1 MQINYYK
8 KSQAAIFVEARI
20 NFSFTITIDIFTE
33 SFYFCLNKIESDS
46 MKVRMGK
53 RGVIVVPKI
62 VRERLGLKE
71 GMVLELE
78 VRGDELVLKARD
90 LWAELRARGE
100 DTKFD
105 VDMLERELDEDEDKW
120 LERRVEKLL

>member
-1 MQINYYK
+1 
-8 KSQAAIFVEARI
+8 
-20 NFSFTITIDIFTE
+20 
-33 SFYFCLNKIESDS
+33 

-53 RGVIVVPKI
+53 RGVIVVPKA

-78 VRGDELVLKARD
+78 VKGDELVLRARD

-100 DTKFD
+100 GPKFD
-105 VDMLERELDEDEDKW
+105 VDMFERELDENEEKW
-120 LERRVEKLL
+120 LERRTENAWL

>member
-1 MQINYYK
+1 MG
-8 KSQAAIFVEARI
+8 
-20 NFSFTITIDIFTE
+20 FSFITTIVFAE
-33 SFYFCLNKIESDS
+33 SFYFCQNIIESDS

-78 VRGDELVLKARD
+78 VKGDELVLRARD
-90 LWAELRARGE
+90 LWAELRTRGE
-100 DTKFD
+100 GTKFD
-105 VDMLERELDEDEDKW
+105 VDIFERELDEAEDKW
-120 LERRVEKLL
+120 LERRVEKP